1 LSDKHKAFCEEYAI
15 DMNARR
21 SAREVGYNERYSY
34 QVLARDDV
42 RAYIDWLNETSRNER
57 IASAQEIKERLTM
70 IARGDTQEA
79 IITPDGRTIMKGTY
93 IKDQT
98 AALKLLGQHYKLF
111 TEVQEIK
118 NETVIEISFE
128 DDFGEEF

>member
-1 LSDKHKAFCEEYAI
+1 
-15 DMNARR
+15 MNARR